1 MRSRC
6 PSLWIRLI
14 KLPLF
19 YSLLFL
25 FSFLLFSPP
34 LSHQCL
40 SLITLLLLDPFSITP
55 SVALLASITASLQ
68 NSCVAFMMFA
78 KPTLQICTM
87 QGALA
92 LSGTFYWIVFF
103 SSLSSSSSSFPP
115 LPLWQ
120 ESGV

>member
-78 KPTLQICTM
+78 KPTLHE
-87 QGALA
+87 ALA